1 MAATLRLQV
10 VGPGHGDALRLFP
23 RGGIYQDSA
32 LPRPSATH
40 PTNPLELQTADP
52 DQHAQ
57 TLCAGIPGA
66 ASVANAV
73 RLEVWV
79 EPGAFVQWWG
89 GAGAEAAPIRVASQ
103 RVSPLLDEEEENPFA
118 VATGDEENPFAVS

>member
-1 MAATLRLQV
+1 M
-10 VGPGHGDALRLFP
+10 
-23 RGGIYQDSA
+23 
-32 LPRPSATH
+32 
-40 PTNPLELQTADP
+40 
-52 DQHAQ
+52 
-57 TLCAGIPGA
+57 
-66 ASVANAV
+66 
-73 RLEVWV
+73 WV